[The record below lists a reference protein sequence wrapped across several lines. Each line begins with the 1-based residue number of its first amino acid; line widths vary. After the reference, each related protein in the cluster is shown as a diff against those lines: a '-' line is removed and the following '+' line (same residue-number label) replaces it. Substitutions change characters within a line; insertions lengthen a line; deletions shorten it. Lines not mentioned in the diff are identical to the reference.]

1 MLMTILGGTFSIGG
15 LYVSFG
21 NMRTDIDRHQQKI
34 DHIYDNLKGLDPVE
48 VKEMET
54 RLSRIEGAIV
64 GIDRQ
69 LDRIER
75 NLEGRR

>member
-21 NMRTDIDRHQQKI
+21 TMRSDIDRHQVKI
-34 DHIYDNLKGLDPVE
+34 EKMVDDLSGIDLEEIKQLD
-48 VKEMET
+48 K
-54 RLSRIEGAIV
+54 RLSRVEGAVV
-64 GIDRQ
+64 GIDKQ

-75 NLEGRR
+75 NIEARR